1 MKRVLC
7 LLLIACS
14 IHVWGQDF
22 ASKFMEQCAKE
33 DGDIQCQTVSPIMM
47 EKLMDTMTA
56 PDGDRDEGFQYG
68 FFFQGGFA
76 LPIAFQK
83 LFYVLIVHILVFLC
97 TFV

>member
-1 MKRVLC
+1 MARYMGLV
-7 LLLIACS
+7 
-14 IHVWGQDF
+14 
-22 ASKFMEQCAKE
+22 E
-33 DGDIQCQTVSPIMM
+33 
-47 EKLMDTMTA
+47 
-56 PDGDRDEGFQYG
+56 EGFQYG